1 MDYKL
6 SNNVDEIFQYS
17 STMITNPYL
26 FGLTII
32 LAILDITGI
41 IAVIVYI
48 ISNRDCKTIYAHKLK
63 RILRDYDRYISE
75 TSNFKRTDM
84 DKDMRVEYV
93 KTFDDLINI
102 RDSIEKPILFH
113 EERAGER
120 AVFYI
125 FDDKIVYIYVMK
137 AYDMKQKKE
146 KKK

>member
-1 MDYKL
+1 
-6 SNNVDEIFQYS
+6 
-17 STMITNPYL
+17 
-26 FGLTII
+26 
-32 LAILDITGI
+32 
-41 IAVIVYI
+41 
-48 ISNRDCKTIYAHKLK
+48 
-63 RILRDYDRYISE
+63 
-75 TSNFKRTDM
+75 
-84 DKDMRVEYV
+84 MRVEYV